1 MNWIW
6 YNLVLIE
13 HCKQSFQSQETHPLY
28 IHFILVGKTSLIARF
43 MYDHFDETYQVRKSN
58 HNFSKEAK
66 SYFNNVHY
74 HNVILQNLFKEMNI
88 NICLKILY

>member
-43 MYDHFDETYQVRKSN
+43 MYDHFDETYQVRKSK
-58 HNFSKEAK
+58 HNFYEEAK
-66 SYFNNVHY
+66 SFLTTH
-74 HNVILQNLFKEMNI
+74 II
-88 NICLKILY
+88 II